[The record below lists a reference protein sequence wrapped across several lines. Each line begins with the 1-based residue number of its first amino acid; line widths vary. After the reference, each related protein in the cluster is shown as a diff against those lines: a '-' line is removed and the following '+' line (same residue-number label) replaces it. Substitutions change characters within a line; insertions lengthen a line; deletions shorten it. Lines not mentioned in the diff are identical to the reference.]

1 MYGGIVYGLI
11 GLVPEVSTFWKF
23 ILVLVLFNLTTASVI
38 LLLSIAFAS
47 TSVASLVGT
56 LIMLFKY
63 VWLFEVMSPLL
74 MLFEA
79 YCLLGCSSTDRHWGS
94 NGSGSTLSLSS
105 MQPTRRS
112 LSTSSDTCN

>member
-63 VWLFEVMSPLL
+63 VWLFEVMFSLL
-74 MLFEA
+74 MPF
-79 YCLLGCSSTDRHWGS
+79 
-94 NGSGSTLSLSS
+94 
-105 MQPTRRS
+105 
-112 LSTSSDTCN
+112 

>member
-56 LIMLFKY
+56 LIMLFKC
-63 VWLFEVMSPLL
+63 VTLVGVIFPLL
-74 MLFEA
+74 TSFTV
-79 YCLLGCSSTDRHWGS
+79 CCSLGCSLTDRRLGNNG
-94 NGSGSTLSLSS
+94 NGSTSSLSS
-105 MQPTRRS
+105 MQPTRHW
-112 LSTSSDTCN
+112 LSTS